1 LPTLVITVI
10 SKMKSRVSSDRVIL
24 SSEKQDFY
32 CTFLIGAIGVF
43 FIFLKKAACTGKQ
56 KGEWI

>member
-1 LPTLVITVI
+1 
-10 SKMKSRVSSDRVIL
+10 L
-24 SSEKQDFY
+24 S
-32 CTFLIGAIGVF
+32 GAIGVF